1 LRRIIDKNDIDS
13 EFKEIITK
21 AFNEKTAD
29 NRSFLELA
37 YLAQIDNIDENLQ
50 KISKGNLNERFAD
63 SPEWAARLILC
74 KNGKFPLSNIIKAIE
89 SAPELYR
96 VTVLFAD
103 LKDFKDPETIN
114 YLKNYLNSD
123 KRLPGL
129 KPTVPREPLA
139 RRAAL
144 VLKEM
149 LKGFPDGKYY
159 DFNDIKKCREWM
171 SEQKKWTYND

>member
-139 RRAAL
+139 RFIPICIQRYNNYIMPFCKNGGWRCITL
-144 VLKEM
+144 PKS
-149 LKGFPDGKYY
+149 
-159 DFNDIKKCREWM
+159 RWM
-171 SEQKKWTYND
+171 KSKQP